1 MPATPPF
8 DSVTL
13 EIAGAV
19 LSATTNPLDAPVEV
33 SPVRVAVTVYRPPA
47 VVPLILQPAN
57 VATPAT
63 AETVVAVQESEPAA
77 GPLDFAS
84 ATVPVSVV
92 TVLP

>member
-1 MPATPPF
+1 MFA
-8 DSVTL
+8 SVML
-13 EIAGAV
+13 EIVGAV
-19 LSATTNPLDAPVEV
+19 LSATTNPFDAPVEV
-33 SPVRVAVTVYRPPA
+33 SPVRVAVTVYMPPA
-47 VVPLILQPAN
+47 VVPVILQPAK

-63 AETVVAVQESEPAA
+63 AVTVVAVQEREPAL